1 MDGKRKSAWTW
12 RSVWTLPPN
21 IVTILVATNST
32 DSSSDELLNLDK
44 ELTSLVLNNKRRPQY
59 LRNIELKYKL
69 SDWELARTKTPICL
83 PIQGYIQSE
92 KTYSIDLYNL
102 NLWFNAN
109 WTPVLD
115 QLRRNP
121 TYKAWAE
128 EDPAYRHVQ
137 VSGAPAVAT
146 AGRHKKDTEVCRA
159 PASSPSAPLLLPRI
173 RCFDAHD
180 ACCIH
185 ITLIALYPH
194 LPLPPPFARPLP
206 PRMEGFSKRPQ
217 DLQHLLLQWPA
228 GARHQSLRR

>member
-1 MDGKRKSAWTW
+1 MGNAE
-12 RSVWTLPPN
+12 PPGHGVQFGPGN
-21 IVTILVATNST
+21 MVATTST
-32 DSSSDELLNLDK
+32 NPIRLRDELLQLDT
-44 ELTSLVLNNKRRPQY
+44 ELKRLVLEAERCPQN
-59 LRNIELKYKL
+59 LRNIELKYKH

-83 PIQGYIQSE
+83 PIEGYIQSINH
-92 KTYSIDLYNL
+92 KALDLDNL
-102 NLWFNAN
+102 KLWFNAN
-109 WTPVLD
+109 WSPVLD

-146 AGRHKKDTEVCRA
+146 AGRHKKDTEVRRA
-159 PASSPSAPLLLPRI
+159 PASSPSAPPLLPRI

-185 ITLIALYPH
+185 ITLIASYPH

-206 PRMEGFSKRPQ
+206 PRMEGFPKRPQ

-228 GARHQSLRR
+228 GARHQSMRR

>member
-1 MDGKRKSAWTW
+1 MDGKRRAAWTW
-12 RSVWTLPPN
+12 RSVWTLPGN
-21 IVTILVATNST
+21 MVATT
-32 DSSSDELLNLDK
+32 SSDPIRLRDEQLQLDTELK
-44 ELTSLVLNNKRRPQY
+44 RLVLEAERCPQN
-59 LRNIELKYKL
+59 LRNIELKYKH

-83 PIQGYIQSE
+83 PIEGYIQSMNH
-92 KTYSIDLYNL
+92 KALDLDNL

-109 WTPVLD
+109 WSPVLD

-146 AGRHKKDTEVCRA
+146 AGRHKKDTEVRRA

-185 ITLIALYPH
+185 ITLIASYPH
-194 LPLPPPFARPLP
+194 LSLPPPFARPLP
-206 PRMEGFSKRPQ
+206 PRMEGFPKRPQ

-228 GARHQSLRR
+228 GARHQSMRR